1 MLGKTVRGKEGALK
15 LQTMG
20 SLSLRLPKKE
30 EPIKMVTQKG
40 FDLQKVNLL
49 QTDQKN
55 KRWEDEEIERLHE
68 AYLQYGNKWASIQ
81 KDPPG
86 SISWV

>member
-1 MLGKTVRGKEGALK
+1 
-15 LQTMG
+15 
-20 SLSLRLPKKE
+20 
-30 EPIKMVTQKG
+30 MVTQKG

-55 KRWEDEEIERLHE
+55 KKWEDEEIERLHE